1 METIP
6 VRTGEPLLIQA
17 GWVLDGTGGPPLRN
31 AVIRIEGGII
41 RSVSSA
47 PPHSAPDPPGPPD
60 GSGEKFYDL
69 SGCTVLPGLI
79 DCHVHLALD
88 SRDFARSVRRWENP
102 AACLALIEDQLADTL
117 AAGVVAVR
125 DGGDR
130 HLLASGAVGTG
141 RRLPEVIP
149 TGFALRAKGKYGSFL
164 GPGLDSVSL
173 PSAVAHLA
181 AKGFRQVK
189 VLASGIVGFKEYGQ
203 VGPQQFDRRGL
214 EDICRAARGLGLKV
228 MAHASSD
235 GAVRAA
241 VLAGA
246 DSIEHGYFL
255 TKETLALMAG
265 KNVAWVPTIVPV
277 AVRLT
282 GSFRQSHSPEEL
294 VIIERVVRRQQEM
307 ATQAYELGVRVG
319 AGTDA
324 GAAGVRHGL
333 SFVDELKLLLA
344 GGLPISQVIRAAT
357 ANAAAITGTSGA
369 PGVIEPGR
377 EANLIAVRGDLVGN
391 IDLLRKPAF
400 LFSRFL

>member
-1 METIP
+1 MF
-6 VRTGEPLLIQA
+6 
-17 GWVLDGTGGPPLRN
+17 DG
-31 AVIRIEGGII
+31 I
-41 RSVSSA
+41 S
-47 PPHSAPDPPGPPD
+47 
-60 GSGEKFYDL
+60 

-88 SRDFARSVRRWENP
+88 GRDFASSVRRWEDP
-102 AACLALIEDQLADTL
+102 AACLAMIESQLADTL

-130 HLLASGAVGTG
+130 HLLTCHAAGTV
-141 RRLPEVIP
+141 RRLPEVTP
-149 TGFALRAKGKYGSFL
+149 TGHALRVKGKYGSFL
-164 GPGLDSVSL
+164 GPGLDSASL
-173 PSAVAHLA
+173 PSAVADLA
-181 AKGFRQVK
+181 AKGIRQVK
-189 VLASGIVGFKEYGQ
+189 VLTSGIVGFKEYGQ

-214 EDICRAARGLGLKV
+214 EAICQAARGLGLRV

-235 GAVRAA
+235 EAVRAA

-307 ATQAYELGVRVG
+307 ATQACELGVRVG

-369 PGVIEPGR
+369 PGVIAPGR

-400 LFSRFL
+400 LFSRLP